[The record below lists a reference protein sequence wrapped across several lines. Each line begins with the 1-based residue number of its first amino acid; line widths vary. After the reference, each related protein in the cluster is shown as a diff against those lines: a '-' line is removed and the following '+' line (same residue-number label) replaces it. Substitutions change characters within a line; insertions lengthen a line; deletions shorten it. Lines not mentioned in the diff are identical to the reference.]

1 MLLLAVAH
9 DPERIT
15 RFARESRVLASLN
28 HPHIALLYGLEKWG
42 GVSALVI
49 EYVDGP
55 TLPTSR
61 ASSHRDLKPAN
72 IKVRLDDRRASR
84 HRRRAQRPWNR
95 GGQPINR
102 GRFEGPPKGAHSTA
116 RPSGPATEVKV
127 PHS

>member
-1 MLLLAVAH
+1 MAYCPSRLLKRLWPPLRPRARDTRLHREVALKVLLLAVAH

-55 TLPTSR
+55 TL
-61 ASSHRDLKPAN
+61 A
-72 IKVRLDDRRASR
+72 DRIALGAVPVDEVLQIAR
-84 HRRRAQRPWNR
+84 QIR
-95 GGQPINR
+95 GGARR
-102 GRFEGPPKGAHSTA
+102 GPRAEHHPTGT
-116 RPSGPATEVKV
+116 
-127 PHS
+127 